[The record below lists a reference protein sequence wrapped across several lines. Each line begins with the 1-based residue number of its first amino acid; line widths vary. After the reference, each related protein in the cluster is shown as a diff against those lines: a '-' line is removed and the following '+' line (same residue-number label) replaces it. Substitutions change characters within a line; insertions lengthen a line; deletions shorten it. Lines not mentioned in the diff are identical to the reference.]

1 MQFDNQKTRNVA
13 EAAAKIL
20 AGETVSEELKGNQH
34 KIDKNKNNKIDAE
47 DFKHLRAGKKPAEV
61 KKVCVDKV
69 TKDGKPVLD
78 KAGKQ
83 VQDCKE
89 MKVHQ
94 KLEGTKVP
102 EKGDKK

>member
-1 MQFDNQKTRNVA
+1 MKKIALASLVTLSMAFTSVFAAGAKE
-13 EAAAKIL
+13 EA
-20 AGETVSEELKGNQH
+20 
-34 KIDKNKNNKIDAE
+34 
-47 DFKHLRAGKKPAEV
+47 KPAEV
-61 KKVCVDKV
+61 KKVCIDKV

-78 KAGKQ
+78 KNGKQ

-89 MKVHQ
+89 MKVHK